1 MIHNE
6 CIPYAP
12 EEMYKM
18 QGLTSDATMREFFC
32 KRSKNYTRGLMR
44 DRRMLESVIPYVEFV
59 DGKVTKIELM
69 PIELNFDL
77 PVWRSGNP
85 RFSDKHNIIERL
97 KDMSKEFGTT
107 IEIDER
113 GYGVVKAD

>member
-1 MIHNE
+1 
-6 CIPYAP
+6 
-12 EEMYKM
+12 MYKM

-44 DRRMLESVIPYVEFV
+44 DRRMLESVIPYVEFK
-59 DGKVTKIELM
+59 DGKVNKIELM

-85 RFSDKHNIIERL
+85 RFSDKHNIIQRL
-97 KDMSKEFGTT
+97 NEMSKEFGTT
-107 IEIDER
+107 ITIDDR
-113 GYGVVKAD
+113 GYGVVELK